1 MSEEINQITRN
12 RIGEPLE
19 KELRKR
25 MDFIQK
31 QKEWRSAVEEFQTK
45 LNMTKG
51 QIMDFEKL
59 QDIYLEYEVIY
70 VDSVYQLGYSDGKLV
85 GLEQKLEGKKTILS
99 LEDMAIL
106 ISSYTAV
113 HSLFTVMNGV
123 ADMDETYKG
132 IFGIL
137 KKLYDVIKNGVCQE
151 IKLLGM
157 EEEEK
162 RIDSILGDI
171 RTSTED
177 KAKML
182 LGIE

>member
-59 QDIYLEYEVIY
+59 QDIFFEYEVIY

-85 GLEQKLEGKKTILS
+85 GLEQKLEGKKTI
-99 LEDMAIL
+99 
-106 ISSYTAV
+106 
-113 HSLFTVMNGV
+113 
-123 ADMDETYKG
+123 
-132 IFGIL
+132 
-137 KKLYDVIKNGVCQE
+137 
-151 IKLLGM
+151 
-157 EEEEK
+157 
-162 RIDSILGDI
+162 
-171 RTSTED
+171 
-177 KAKML
+177 
-182 LGIE
+182 